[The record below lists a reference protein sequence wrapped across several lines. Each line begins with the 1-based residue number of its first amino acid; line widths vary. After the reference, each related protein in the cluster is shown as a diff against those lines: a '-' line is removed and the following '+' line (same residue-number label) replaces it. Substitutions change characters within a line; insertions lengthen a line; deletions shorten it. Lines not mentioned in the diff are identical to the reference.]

1 MLKHKKPEWVD
12 AENPEWSEADFAH
25 ARPAAE
31 VLPKLFG
38 AEQAAQL
45 LTPKKLGRPVGVTKI
60 STTVRF
66 NAEVLA
72 RFKASGPG
80 WQTRMNAALQ
90 DWLKTHDPRDAM

>member
-1 MLKHKKPEWVD
+1 MLKRK
-12 AENPEWSEADFAH
+12 NPELIDADNPQWSEADFAR

-31 VLPKLFG
+31 VLPELFG
-38 AEQAAQL
+38 AEQAAQML
-45 LTPKKLGRPVGVTKI
+45 KPKKRGRPAGATKV

-72 RFKASGPG
+72 SFKASGPG

-90 DWLKTHDPRDAM
+90 DWLKTHDPRDVA

>member
-1 MLKHKKPEWVD
+1 MHKHKKPERVD
-12 AENPEWSEADFAH
+12 VGNPEWREADFAH

-31 VLPKLFG
+31 VLPELFG
-38 AEQAAQL
+38 AEQAAHM
-45 LTPKKLGRPVGVTKI
+45 LTPTKLGRPAGATKI
-60 STTVRF
+60 STTVRL

-90 DWLKTHDPRDAM
+90 DWLKTHDPRDAL